1 MTMDAMLQT
10 TECLAAP
17 EAACSCHSLH
27 PWQQAAATLAAAVLV
42 ALCVAWLRY
51 RERVVRFTA
60 SHEAQTNPNPN
71 PNPNHSPL
79 TLTLTLT
86 LALTLALAPTLTLAL
101 TLALA
106 LTLTTGESNRGG
118 RGGGGGAP
126 QSPEL
131 TEPA

>member
-1 MTMDAMLQT
+1 MDAMLQT

-17 EAACSCHSLH
+17 EAACSCHSLN
-27 PWQQAAATLAAAVLV
+27 PWQQAAATLAAAVLI

-60 SHEAQTNPNPN
+60 SHEAQTDPN

-79 TLTLTLT
+79 TLTLTLA
-86 LALTLALAPTLTLAL
+86 LNLTLALAPTLTLAL

-106 LTLTTGESNRGG
+106 LTLTR
-118 RGGGGGAP
+118 
-126 QSPEL
+126 
-131 TEPA
+131 